1 MLVWYD
7 LHLPERCFN
16 YHCSFQLIAHVD
28 RIGEWW
34 DCDLEEIVNRFD
46 ADKLHTCMHTLRFSF
61 HRHASLLRLLKP
73 FSDDETERPYRL
85 IDMNTGRTPATRM
98 EWGSL
103 EISESVKTGSER
115 GYYYVGQH
123 NLVLYT
129 PGNFECSQSFRAYCI
144 LFWCSESLPWN
155 GVIKRQNKRSTFKF
169 FEVPLYLK
177 FSN

>member
-1 MLVWYD
+1 MIFTSLRD
-7 LHLPERCFN
+7 A
-16 YHCSFQLIAHVD
+16 LITIA
-28 RIGEWW
+28 
-34 DCDLEEIVNRFD
+34 
-46 ADKLHTCMHTLRFSF
+46 AS
-61 HRHASLLRLLKP
+61 SLLRMSIESASGETAILKRSSTDLMP
-73 FSDDETERPYRL
+73 ISFIPVCTRCVFRFTDMPRFFAFWNHSVMMRTERPYRL

-103 EISESVKTGSER
+103 EISESVKTDSER

-123 NLVLYT
+123 NLILST